1 MVMDRRHRVTPV
13 DYCYYYGRLRQPVVP
28 QPTGT
33 SASSAID
40 LAAAV
45 DHLPS
50 VHGLLCRSESG
61 VDALRYR
68 RQPLVVVVDLPV
80 RFDVSASGGWP
91 SKQTPIVPR
100 SRTRRGFYSRIGR
113 TCLRRRT
120 DDCTADRR
128 STRDGRRC
136 SGPASPS
143 RRPVSPCCTRR
154 KIPCCQTASNN
165 LACTASG
172 CPWCTV
178 WIRLPPGDNHSSHI
192 LGNLRATADP
202 KPSGETDP
210 ECVSRSRRT
219 TAGCD
224 CDCRCRFRSDHR
236 FPVRPAAIHFR
247 WQHCLRWDRDH
258 LHSTAVP
265 AWWRPS
271 SSWISNCCR
280 QLSWPQDPTVNG
292 CRVAKFLPPAFLAY
306 SSNRLE
312 SAFFCYFN
320 AC

>member
-113 TCLRRRT
+113 TCRRRRT
-120 DDCTADRR
+120 CNGIEKKNIYR
-128 STRDGRRC
+128 SEKNNRISTEKGKHFRHETEC
-136 SGPASPS
+136 
-143 RRPVSPCCTRR
+143 R
-154 KIPCCQTASNN
+154 K
-165 LACTASG
+165 
-172 CPWCTV
+172 
-178 WIRLPPGDNHSSHI
+178 
-192 LGNLRATADP
+192 
-202 KPSGETDP
+202 
-210 ECVSRSRRT
+210 
-219 TAGCD
+219 
-224 CDCRCRFRSDHR
+224 
-236 FPVRPAAIHFR
+236 VRPPLLR
-247 WQHCLRWDRDH
+247 HCSQMGSISTVCVVA
-258 LHSTAVP
+258 LHSGVAYGP
-265 AWWRPS
+265 KIQKSFSLPYHFMD
-271 SSWISNCCR
+271 
-280 QLSWPQDPTVNG
+280 QL
-292 CRVAKFLPPAFLAY
+292 
-306 SSNRLE
+306 
-312 SAFFCYFN
+312 
-320 AC
+320 